1 VVDVVPDDQVVPGF
15 DDTFRPQ
22 SSTSARRRVSAPGRP
37 PLRPP
42 RRDAGGRG
50 WSVAGRTTGQAG
62 ETCFLEL
69 VTVPRED
76 VAVLR
81 PDGEYRPDRRPL
93 GQFEQRVP
101 VRQQV
106 LFRRREVDGLVA
118 VPRCRCR
125 TRSFSEATMVR
136 TPCFGER
143 PHADVTLRFVSC
155 RNDDGVHPSV
165 LLMSTFRRALGISM
179 LR

>member
-1 VVDVVPDDQVVPGF
+1 V
-15 DDTFRPQ
+15 
-22 SSTSARRRVSAPGRP
+22 
-37 PLRPP
+37 L
-42 RRDAGGRG
+42 
-50 WSVAGRTTGQAG
+50 
-62 ETCFLEL
+62 LEL

-125 TRSFSEATMVR
+125 DPLLLRGDDGPDALL
-136 TPCFGER
+136 GER